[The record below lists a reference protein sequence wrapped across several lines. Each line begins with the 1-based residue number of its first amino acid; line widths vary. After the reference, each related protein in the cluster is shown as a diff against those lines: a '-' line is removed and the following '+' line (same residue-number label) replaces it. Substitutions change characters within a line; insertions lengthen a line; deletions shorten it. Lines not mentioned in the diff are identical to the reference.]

1 MNNELIF
8 EKAAPILAQLEKA
21 GFDAYYVGGAVRDYL
36 LNRPIGDVDIAT
48 AALPEEVKR
57 VFSKTVD
64 VGIEHGTV
72 LVIWQGDGYEIT
84 TFRTES
90 DYKDFRRPEKVSFV
104 RTLEEDLKRRD
115 FTINA
120 MAMDRHGTIVDP
132 FGGKAALQSQQI
144 QTVGKAQE
152 RFSEDALRM
161 MRAARFASQLGFQ
174 LHIETEE
181 ALSRCTSLLEHI
193 AVERKLMEM
202 DKLMAGKEAAAGIK
216 ILLEGGLIAYLP
228 GLLGQEQRINK
239 MLSYDLNKLT
249 GIQKWLLL
257 LVLLAPHKPG
267 DWLKEWRMP
276 AKKIKY
282 LAGTYETALK
292 QQKEEWTDFSLYE
305 AGVDQAM
312 DAEAVNALLAGRPSK
327 AEELKNRHADL
338 SIHTRKELAITG
350 KELKEWKNET
360 GGPWMKSY
368 IEMIERAVVE
378 RKVENS
384 KEKIKEW
391 LEACNLL

>member
-1 MNNELIF
+1 MSNRSVF
-8 EKAAPILAQLEKA
+8 EQAAPLLEQLEKA
-21 GFDAYYVGGAVRDYL
+21 GFDAYYVGGAVRDFL

-48 AALPEEVKR
+48 SALPGEVKS
-57 VFSKTVD
+57 VFPKTVD

-120 MAMDRHGTIVDP
+120 MAMDRQGAIIDP
-132 FGGKAALQSQQI
+132 FNGKTALQSRHL
-144 QTVGKAQE
+144 QTVGEAKE

-161 MRAARFASQLGFQ
+161 MRAARFVSQLGFQ
-174 LHIETEE
+174 LHKETEE
-181 ALSRCTSLLEHI
+181 ALSRCAHLLQHI

-202 DKLMAGKEAAAGIK
+202 DKLLAGKEVAAGLRV
-216 ILLEGGLIAYLP
+216 LLNGGLIAYLP
-228 GLLGQEQRINK
+228 GLSGQERIVSK
-239 MLSYDLNKLT
+239 ALSYDLSRLT
-249 GIQKWLLL
+249 ARQNWLLL
-257 LVLLAPHKPG
+257 LVLLAPDKPG
-267 DWLKEWRMP
+267 DWLREWRMS

-282 LAGTYETALK
+282 LAGTYEWFLK
-292 QQKEEWTDFSLYE
+292 HHEGNWSDFSLYE
-305 AGVDQAM
+305 VGIEKAEDI
-312 DAEAVNALLAGRPSK
+312 EAVSALLANRPSCT
-327 AEELKNRHADL
+327 EELKRRHEAL
-338 SIHTRKELAITG
+338 PIKNRKELAITG

-368 IEMIERAVVE
+368 IEMAERAVVQG
-378 RKVENS
+378 KVENR
-384 KEKIKEW
+384 KDKIKEW
-391 LEACNLL
+391 